1 MCEADKHQFGNAPF
15 IAEVERSY
23 GRLTVVVNA
32 YGLPG
37 KHFTYPAQRAVMV
50 ALSPY
55 WADGRDNQRRS
66 AAAQCELAWADDEII
81 GAHCNNCFHR
91 GILAFIVIVTV
102 AFGCNP
108 QDRMSIF

>member
-1 MCEADKHQFGNAPF
+1 MCEADKHQFFKKTF

-23 GRLTVVVNA
+23 GALTVIVNA
-32 YGLPG
+32 CGLAG
-37 KHFTYPAQRAVMV
+37 KDFRYLAQKAAMV

-55 WADGRDNQRRS
+55 WVDGRDNQLQS
-66 AAAQCELAWADDEII
+66 AAAKCELAWADDEII
-81 GAHCNNCFHR
+81 GAHCNQTFHR

>member
-1 MCEADKHQFGNAPF
+1 MCEADKHQFFNKTF
-15 IAEVERSY
+15 IAEVESSY
-23 GRLTVVVNA
+23 GALTVIVNA
-32 YGLPG
+32 CGLKG
-37 KHFTYPAQRAVMV
+37 KHFTSPAQRAVMV

-55 WADGRDNQRRS
+55 WVDGRDNQLRS
-66 AAAQCELAWADDEII
+66 AAAQCELAWADDDII

>member
-1 MCEADKHQFGNAPF
+1 MCEVDKHQFWNATF
-15 IAEVERSY
+15 IAEVGRSY
-23 GRLTVVVNA
+23 GALTVIVNA
-32 YGLPG
+32 CGRAG
-37 KHFTYPAQRAVMV
+37 KDFTYPAQRAAMV

-55 WADGRDNQRRS
+55 WVDGRDDQLQS
-66 AAAQCELAWADDEII
+66 AAVQCELAWADDDII